1 MAKRYPRSTA
11 ITAELV
17 ADRLGPCGKNGTRAL
32 IGGGAQ
38 GRLVA
43 RRVQGDKHD
52 QLVKC
57 IDQRRLGPG
66 LSRRDA
72 AEAIII
78 NNRRVRQ
85 VAHQSDASTIVK
97 TPCQSATLLLGSVA
111 VDTAEP
117 LAAAR
122 RTIRTRMIQRKGDQQ
137 QRRQRVSWR
146 TSQLW
151 GWRIAMQN
159 LGCSDGPLN
168 DSTIPW
174 RRKPIEGR
182 LPLNRKE

>member
-1 MAKRYPRSTA
+1 MAKRYTRSTA

-17 ADRLGPCGKNGTRAL
+17 ADRLGRYGKNGTRAL
-32 IGGGAQ
+32 IGVGAQ
-38 GRLVA
+38 GGLVA

-52 QLVKC
+52 QSVKC
-57 IDQRRLGPG
+57 IDQRRF
-66 LSRRDA
+66 SRRDA

-85 VAHQSDASTIVK
+85 VAHQRDASTIVK
-97 TPCQSATLLLGSVA
+97 TPRQSATLLLGSVA

-137 QRRQRVSWR
+137 RRQRVSWR

-151 GWRIAMQN
+151 AWSIAMQN